1 MRKLDEVVLICYF
14 IIIINITVC
23 ITVGS
28 VFLINYFLNQLDG
41 FYWFTGAGF
50 ATIALII
57 ILLIIYRFKE
67 D

>member
-1 MRKLDEVVLICYF
+1 MKKLDEVILICYF
-14 IIIINITVC
+14 IIIINITAC

-28 VFLINYFLNQLDG
+28 VFLINYFLKQIDG
-41 FYWFTGAGF
+41 FYWFTGVVF